1 MLSSVKSMMKAGLL
15 TGSLIKRIY
24 VLFSYSKKIMY
35 FTLGCKARGVIF
47 FFLLFFLFL
56 FKNISIQ
63 A

>member
-47 FFLLFFLFL
+47 SPLFFCFYL
-56 FKNISIQ
+56 KI
-63 A
+63 